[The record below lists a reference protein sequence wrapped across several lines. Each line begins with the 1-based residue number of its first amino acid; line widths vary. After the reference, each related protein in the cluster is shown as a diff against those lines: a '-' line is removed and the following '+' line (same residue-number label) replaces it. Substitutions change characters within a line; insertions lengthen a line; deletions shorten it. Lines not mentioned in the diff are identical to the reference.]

1 MEKGIVSRSRL
12 PPPLTG
18 LRYTCDK
25 PRFVY
30 NEGEETAMTP
40 NETEP
45 LPLEVSAYQATD
57 LAEICS
63 LFYETVH
70 TVNARDYT
78 PEQLSVWAPREADT
92 ERWHRTL
99 LAHRAYVARTEGTL
113 VGFGDIADD
122 GYLDRLYV
130 HKDYQRRGIA
140 TALCRILENSVSA
153 PRLTVH
159 ASITARAFFETRG
172 YTVVARQQIIL
183 RGTPLT
189 NFAMQKLRH
198 PH

>member
-1 MEKGIVSRSRL
+1 MKRNGMEE
-12 PPPLTG
+12 PLTLE
-18 LRYTCDK
+18 LRPY
-25 PRFVY
+25 
-30 NEGEETAMTP
+30 E
-40 NETEP
+40 
-45 LPLEVSAYQATD
+45 ATD

-78 PEQLSVWAPREADT
+78 AEQLKVWAPREPD
-92 ERWHRTL
+92 EQRWHRSL
-99 LAHRAYVARTEGTL
+99 LAHRAYVARAEGIL

-130 HKDYQRRGIA
+130 HKDYQRRGVA

-159 ASITARAFFETRG
+159 ASITARSFFESRG
-172 YTVVARQQIIL
+172 YTVEARQQVVLHGIS
-183 RGTPLT
+183 LT
-189 NFAMQKLRH
+189 NFAMQKLRTLTN
-198 PH
+198 PSTTLLRNSPDS

>member
-1 MEKGIVSRSRL
+1 MKRNGMEES
-12 PPPLTG
+12 LTLE
-18 LRYTCDK
+18 LRPY
-25 PRFVY
+25 
-30 NEGEETAMTP
+30 E
-40 NETEP
+40 
-45 LPLEVSAYQATD
+45 ATD

-78 PEQLSVWAPREADT
+78 AEQLMVWAPREPD
-92 ERWHRTL
+92 EQRWHRSL
-99 LAHRAYVARTEGTL
+99 LAHRAYVARAEGIL

-140 TALCRILENSVSA
+140 TALCRVLESCVEA

-159 ASITARAFFETRG
+159 ASITARAFFERRG
-172 YTVVARQQIIL
+172 YTVVSRQEVVL
-183 RGTPLT
+183 HGVSLT
-189 NFAMQKLRH
+189 NFAMEKLRRL
-198 PH
+198 P

>member
-1 MEKGIVSRSRL
+1 MNRNGMEES
-12 PPPLTG
+12 LTLE
-18 LRYTCDK
+18 LRPY
-25 PRFVY
+25 
-30 NEGEETAMTP
+30 E
-40 NETEP
+40 
-45 LPLEVSAYQATD
+45 ATD

-78 PEQLSVWAPREADT
+78 AEQLRVWAPREPD
-92 ERWHRTL
+92 EQRWHRSL
-99 LAHRAYVARTEGTL
+99 LAHRAYVARAEGIL

-140 TALCRILENSVSA
+140 TALCRVLERCVEA

-159 ASITARAFFETRG
+159 ASITARAFFERRG
-172 YTVVARQQIIL
+172 YTVVSRQEVVL
-183 RGTPLT
+183 HGVSLT
-189 NFAMQKLRH
+189 NFAMEKLRRL
-198 PH
+198 P